1 MGYITQEDLLRA
13 DGNLVWN
20 MAINRET
27 NELDED
33 KIRQAISDAEAEIDS
48 FLSRRY
54 QLPLGVTEIRARC
67 NAWRYR
73 WRFTGCQSV
82 TIKSRS

>member
-54 QLPLGVTEIRARC
+54 QLP
-67 NAWRYR
+67 
-73 WRFTGCQSV
+73 
-82 TIKSRS
+82 

>member
-27 NELDED
+27 NGLDED
-33 KIRQAISDAEAEIDS
+33 KIRQSVMPKRK
-48 FLSRRY
+48 L
-54 QLPLGVTEIRARC
+54 IRFCPVATSC
-67 NAWRYR
+67 R
-73 WRFTGCQSV
+73 WG
-82 TIKSRS
+82 

>member
-54 QLPLGVTEIRARC
+54 QLPL
-67 NAWRYR
+67 
-73 WRFTGCQSV
+73 
-82 TIKSRS
+82 

>member
-1 MGYITQEDLLRA
+1 MGHITQEERRA
-13 DGNLVWN
+13 RGRQSCLN

-33 KIRQAISDAEAEIDS
+33 KSVRPLVEVKLIR
-48 FLSRRY
+48 FV
-54 QLPLGVTEIRARC
+54 LPPSAAAGRTNRARC
-67 NAWRYR
+67 NAWRYQ
-73 WRFTGCQSV
+73 GVLLAVPSV